1 MAIYGYVNA
10 ASVGT
15 NQKSANARLARYA
28 LLSVAVCTL
37 VCQKKSMRMHMPN
50 LKEPQ
55 APYQASLT
63 GTDSNLKGV
72 LQICSNTRA
81 EGKR

>member
-37 VCQKKSMRMHMPN
+37 VCQKKSMRIRMHMPN

-63 GTDSNLKGV
+63 GTDSKR
-72 LQICSNTRA
+72 CSPNMQ
-81 EGKR
+81 